1 MSKILYFSHGDKGG
15 VGKTLLA
22 RLVASYLVRERLPL
36 VLVETDGGM
45 RDFEHAFAA
54 AGLPVELLPIS
65 GAGRAD
71 LRVATLFEGLAGMGD
86 GVVVLNTPAN
96 TTDSIG
102 HYYDLITQL
111 MRQLR
116 VRSIISYAVHPDR
129 DPAAVLNPLLMRADR
144 KVAVYNEHAGPA
156 ERTRFYRSAE
166 RARFLEE
173 GGVEVTLPELM
184 PLAASE
190 LERTPGPLWS
200 VAGGTAGA
208 MSLINRAFLTSWLA
222 EAERVAEMVLG
233 LDEPSAPMK
242 TVAEAAPVEAAPK
255 SKRVAP

>member
-1 MSKILYFSHGDKGG
+1 
-15 VGKTLLA
+15 
-22 RLVASYLVRERLPL
+22 
-36 VLVETDGGM
+36 M

-65 GAGRAD
+65 GDGRAD
-71 LRVATLFEGLAGMGD
+71 LRVAALFEGLAGMD
-86 GVVVLNTPAN
+86 TGVVVLNTPAN
-96 TTDSIG
+96 TTDSIVR
-102 HYYDLITQL
+102 YYDLITQL

-129 DPAAVLNPLLMRADR
+129 DPAAVMNPLLMRADR

-166 RARFLEE
+166 RGRFLEE

-200 VAGGTAGA
+200 VAEGTWG
-208 MSLINRAFLTSWLA
+208 R
-222 EAERVAEMVLG
+222 
-233 LDEPSAPMK
+233 
-242 TVAEAAPVEAAPK
+242 
-255 SKRVAP
+255 